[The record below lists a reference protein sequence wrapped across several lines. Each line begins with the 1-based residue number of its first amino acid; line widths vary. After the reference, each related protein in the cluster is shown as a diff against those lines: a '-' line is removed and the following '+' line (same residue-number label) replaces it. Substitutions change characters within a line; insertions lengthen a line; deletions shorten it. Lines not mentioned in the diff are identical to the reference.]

1 MDFPTRRRPF
11 CYGDVPDEPPTVF
24 VGFAVAGVFVI
35 SFAADSVGDF
45 SRYERN
51 LVYGFRFAPG
61 FVYGGFCNCW
71 NMIRQVPKDATI
83 QQSGFH
89 TYWYFSPG
97 SAEKEE

>member
-11 CYGDVPDEPPTVF
+11 CYGDIPDEPPTVF

-51 LVYGFRFAPG
+51 LVYGFRFAPD
-61 FVYGGFCNCW
+61 FVNGGFLQLMEYDSAGAERCYNTAVW
-71 NMIRQVPKDATI
+71 VSYLLVIIT
-83 QQSGFH
+83 GFC
-89 TYWYFSPG
+89 
-97 SAEKEE
+97 